1 MNIEANKQRF
11 VGLCET
17 LIKRDGISDLMKYLE
32 NSDFYTAPAST
43 RFHLAEPGGLL
54 AHSLNVYDQL
64 LKLLDTYPDVK
75 LSDESAAIM
84 ALFHDLCKANMYTPE
99 KRNRKNSSGQ
109 WEQYDSYTINEKFH
123 YGGHGSKSVFM
134 LQNYIRLTPEEAV
147 AINCHMGAWDGN
159 KDVCSAYEQFTSA
172 WLLHVAD
179 EAACYLM
186 EAKQSD
192 E

>member
-64 LKLLDTYPDVK
+64 AKLLDTYPEVK
-75 LSDESAAIM
+75 LSAESAAIM

-159 KDVCSAYEQFTSA
+159 KDVGSAYEQFTSA

>member
-1 MNIEANKQRF
+1 MNTEANKQRF
-11 VGLCET
+11 IGLCET

-64 LKLLDTYPDVK
+64 LKLLDTYPEVK

-134 LQNYIRLTPEEAV
+134 LSTPFRSLGKWP
-147 AINCHMGAWDGN
+147 IH
-159 KDVCSAYEQFTSA
+159 T
-172 WLLHVAD
+172 L
-179 EAACYLM
+179 
-186 EAKQSD
+186 
-192 E
+192 